1 MGEKVLRDV
10 LTKETEPPKDAQ
22 RKALSTENYDFQL
35 LGDEIVDGRRCF
47 LLSMNPRREEKDA
60 VPQDLGGRGEL
71 QHPPRGGHSSQES
84 FVVDP

>member
-10 LTKETEPPKDAQ
+10 LSKETESPKDAQ

-47 LLSMNPRREEKDA
+47 FLSMNLRSE
-60 VPQDLGGRGEL
+60 G
-71 QHPPRGGHSSQES
+71 
-84 FVVDP
+84 